1 MDAVAC
7 PDDDMTSFQH
17 EGKFLK
23 QKKFAPPSFP
33 CENEK
38 NEVKKKEEPPCSF
51 ERRKSRASKSHDKFM
66 SGGLQG
72 LIQPVESNDV

>member
-38 NEVKKKEEPPCSF
+38 KRSEEKRRAAMFIREKKIKSIQIARQVYV
-51 ERRKSRASKSHDKFM
+51 RRLARIDSARR
-66 SGGLQG
+66 
-72 LIQPVESNDV
+72 I